1 MDKRCM
7 IINEA
12 REMYFINQIDLKLIN
27 SMLQSIKF
35 NVDLKF

>member
-12 REMYFINQIDLKLIN
+12 REMYFINQIAFKAY
-27 SMLQSIKF
+27 KF
-35 NVDLKF
+35 NASIY